1 MESVSGGQAGAAKAH
16 VLQIVGFKNSG
27 KTTLAETLLRLASR
41 LGSRVSVIKHHG
53 HGGEPEA
60 PPADT
65 DASRLFGAGAAS
77 SVVSGGGLM
86 LMQGRLPESDDGCG
100 ELDALIALTQTYARP
115 DLILIEGFK
124 SEAHPKIVLLRSGED
139 WAELGTL
146 TNIVLVVTQESES
159 ASHPVLSAHTR
170 LPGSPNVRLLH
181 RQQTEE
187 IEAWFAHWL
196 RGAQTTV

>member
-1 MESVSGGQAGAAKAH
+1 MEPVSGGQRGAVKAH

-27 KTTLAETLLRLASR
+27 KTTLTETLLRLASR

-77 SVVSGGGLM
+77 SIVSGGGLM

-124 SEAHPKIVLLRSGED
+124 SEPYPKIVLLRSGED
-139 WAELGTL
+139 WTQLGAL
-146 TNIVLVVTQESES
+146 TNIVLIVTQKSEPS
-159 ASHPVLSAHTR
+159 PHPALSAKTR
-170 LPGSPNVRLLH
+170 PPGLPNVRLLH

-196 RGAQTTV
+196 RGVQTTE